1 MPRLLILLMLLLP
14 GLLPAQEIPSQ
25 GSMTLGAFVQA
36 MRNCKDSVFVLRQVR
51 ITPDPVRDQYYL
63 QDVRNVH
70 NSWNPAFQSADTVSI
85 RAKVQLDRVQFA
97 ESCVLPMLHFQQLVQ
112 LEKVE
117 ISGDLFFRACVFAQ
131 GIRCSELKAEQL
143 GFEHCQF
150 FQGFWAE
157 RIVGVIPFTNNRV
170 DGNFQISNTDAPLN
184 IQIRHSDFNIQTL
197 EMASQKGGEVVFENT
212 FVSGIDSTAF
222 IHLGG
227 SGYFD
232 YLTMERDTFL
242 CTLLITDCSVK
253 ERLNIFKCR
262 FAEKVA
268 MQGLDV
274 PEKNTDARWYQFD
287 QSHLAIATE
296 GITVFSSSTALSTDS
311 EDDFYSLIKVYYQLL
326 RAYKYTGDE
335 ESYDACFIEMKD
347 LITRKSRWNWN
358 QGHKMNDFA
367 EWQLNRFLRLFCDY
381 GVNPG
386 KALVMS
392 LFFIAL
398 FGLIYLLFPLEPL
411 PFNWSDLFIGLF
423 GRRLSFIQRVYLL
436 GIVLRCWF
444 SACGYSM
451 NAFVTLGYGHGRG
464 FARYIAVAEGLL
476 GWFMFSVF
484 SASLIG
490 QILSQG

>member
-1 MPRLLILLMLLLP
+1 MPRLILLLLMLPCLVS
-14 GLLPAQEIPSQ
+14 AQELSPARV
-25 GSMTLGAFVQA
+25 MTVSALMDA
-36 MRNCKDSVFVLRQVR
+36 MRNCHDSVLVLSQIR
-51 ITPDPVRDQYYL
+51 IIPDPMGDHFYVN
-63 QDVRNVH
+63 DVRNLH
-70 NSWNPAFQSADTVSI
+70 GTWNTPANVGETVWV
-85 RAKVQLDRVQFA
+85 RAKVRFDRVQFM
-97 ESCVLPMLHFQQLVQ
+97 ESCVLPRLHFQEVVR

-117 ISGDLFFRACVFAQ
+117 STGDLFFRGCIFDQ
-131 GIRCSELKAEQL
+131 GIRCVGVKAGQL
-143 GFEHCQF
+143 GFDQCTF
-150 FQGFWAE
+150 KKGCWGE
-157 RIVGVIPFTNNRV
+157 RLNASMILFNNNTLNG
-170 DGNFQISNTDAPLN
+170 DLQLFNTDVALN
-184 IQIRHSDFNIQTL
+184 FGAHNCKFNIHAL
-197 EMASQKGGEVVFENT
+197 ELSSQKGGEINFERT
-212 FVSGIDSTAF
+212 YVTGIDTNAF

-227 SGYFD
+227 SGFFD

-296 GITVFSSSTALSTDS
+296 GLMVFSSETALSTDS

-347 LITRKSRWNWN
+347 LVTRKSHWNWD
-358 QGHKMNDFA
+358 QKHEMNDFA

-398 FGLIYLLFPLEPL
+398 FGFIYLLFPLEPL
-411 PFNWSDLFIGLF
+411 PFNWTDLFIGLF
-423 GRRLSFIQRVYLL
+423 GWKLGFLQRIYLL
-436 GIVLRCWF
+436 GIVLSCWF